1 MLEGR
6 HIALVEDDAVMGA
19 SLLQRLE
26 LEGARVVWFKTFHR
40 ALGGLRTP
48 QRPFDAV
55 LCDISLPDGTG
66 EDLFLR
72 LCENATP
79 APFIFMTG
87 QAAAEQ
93 AVRLLR
99 SGATDYVVKP
109 FEIGDIIDRLAQT
122 TAPLPPDD
130 GGAWFG
136 VSGAARTLDADLAKA
151 LNRTEPVLI
160 LGEEGTGKSIV
171 AKRLHM
177 MSDRHAAPFVS
188 VDLTRLSDADA
199 LSALFD
205 PESGA
210 FHRAGEGTV
219 LIEQIGAA
227 EEALQTA
234 LLTHLWSDGPKP
246 RLVVTDGPEFGR
258 SHIRPDLYFHL
269 VVLPI
274 TIPPL
279 RARPEDAVWL
289 LSRLFAGMN
298 ARRAVPLRGVSA
310 RAEAAVRAHDWPGNG
325 RELRAGLLRAMAMTE
340 GEMVFPIDLFPEGL
354 RGGAGPSDEVFPSL
368 SETRETAEK
377 ALIERALAQ
386 SDGSLTAAAKLLQV
400 GRSTLWDKMQK
411 LGIAARE

>member
-26 LEGARVVWFKTFHR
+26 LEGARVVWFKTFQR

-66 EDLFLR
+66 EDLFMR

-87 QAAAEQ
+87 HAVAEQ

-109 FEIGDIIDRLAQT
+109 FEMSDIIDRLVQS

-130 GGAWFG
+130 CGAWFG
-136 VSGAARTLDADLAKA
+136 VSGAARSLDADIAKA
-151 LNRTEPVLI
+151 LDRTEPVLI
-160 LGEEGTGKSIV
+160 LGEEGTGKSVV
-171 AKRLHM
+171 AKRLHAV
-177 MSDRHAAPFVS
+177 SDRRAAPFVS
-188 VDLTRLSDADA
+188 VDLTRLSSADA
-199 LSALFD
+199 RATLFD
-205 PESGA
+205 AETGA

-219 LIEQIGAA
+219 LIEQISAA
-227 EEALQTA
+227 DEALQTA
-234 LLTHLWSDGPKP
+234 LLTHLWSEGPKP
-246 RLVVTDGPEFGR
+246 RLVATDGPEFGR
-258 SHIRPDLYFHL
+258 SQIRPDLYFHL

-274 TIPPL
+274 TISPL
-279 RARPEDAVWL
+279 RARPEDAIWL

-298 ARRAVPLRGVSA
+298 ARRAVPLRGISA

-325 RELRAGLLRAMAMTE
+325 REMRARLLRAMAMAE
-340 GEMVFPIDLFPEGL
+340 GEMVFPVDLFPEGPP
-354 RGGAGPSDEVFPSL
+354 GGADPSNQVFPSL
-368 SETRETAEK
+368 SETREAAEK

-411 LGIAARE
+411 LGISAQD